1 MERTESIIQ
10 DFEWLLQVHR
20 LLCKSFS
27 IFSKSYSEWCDFCE
41 FLTAEDIETEIK
53 KLNTIFQ
60 NQSPYRVF
68 LQYRGMFKNVK
79 DICLNDC
86 KGVSTANKKALELL
100 LSGKCDEKKFNK
112 DFAGSIKAYIW
123 LFIRVTL
130 QSNLNDDFN
139 AEINDSVQY
148 CNLTDI
154 ERRMHSTAKAF
165 ASISNQLLCNQEL
178 SLDEQRLID
187 LYDMLL
193 SFNIDVTILTI
204 VFELLN
210 SRFVSAAQRIEVV
223 NLVKNEFTQSFSSEL
238 QQCYFAWKAYVL
250 KSHDYCIEDFVFSEQ
265 SLPINREYSFETN
278 SAYRNPKAMCL
289 DLTQKQTTLL
299 YTDLLS
305 KGYIPHNVDA
315 LDFGFAICGKP
326 YQRKLINKI
335 DWLKSKI
342 SFLTLFGELSN
353 KKENQHYWCKLVNLF
368 TWHGNNLT
376 QQGLSSQYKKHVKE
390 PPKRKNKEVEEIKE
404 IVALIKSIKE

>member
-1 MERTESIIQ
+1 
-10 DFEWLLQVHR
+10 
-20 LLCKSFS
+20 
-27 IFSKSYSEWCDFCE
+27 
-41 FLTAEDIETEIK
+41 
-53 KLNTIFQ
+53 
-60 NQSPYRVF
+60 
-68 LQYRGMFKNVK
+68 
-79 DICLNDC
+79 
-86 KGVSTANKKALELL
+86 
-100 LSGKCDEKKFNK
+100 
-112 DFAGSIKAYIW
+112 
-123 LFIRVTL
+123 
-130 QSNLNDDFN
+130 
-139 AEINDSVQY
+139 
-148 CNLTDI
+148 
-154 ERRMHSTAKAF
+154 
-165 ASISNQLLCNQEL
+165 
-178 SLDEQRLID
+178 
-187 LYDMLL
+187 MLL
-193 SFNIDVTILTI
+193 SYNIDVTKLTI

-342 SFLTLFGELSN
+342 SFLTLFGELFN
-353 KKENQHYWCKLVNLF
+353 KEGKKYCWYKLVHLF
-368 TWHGNNLT
+368 TWNGKELS
-376 QQGLSSQYKKHVKE
+376 QKGLSAQYNKHVNE

-404 IVALIKSIKE
+404 IVALIESIKE

>member
-1 MERTESIIQ
+1 MERRETIIH
-10 DFEWLLQVHR
+10 DLEWFLQVHKLFCESFR
-20 LLCKSFS
+20 IFS
-27 IFSKSYSEWCDFCE
+27 ISYSEWCDFCE

-68 LQYRGMFKNVK
+68 LQFRGMFENVK

-154 ERRMHSTAKAF
+154 ERRMLSKANAF

-187 LYDMLL
+187 LCGMLL
-193 SFNIDVTILTI
+193 SYNIDVTKLTI

-342 SFLTLFGELSN
+342 SFLTLFGELFN
-353 KKENQHYWCKLVNLF
+353 KEGKKYCWYKLVHLF
-368 TWHGNNLT
+368 TWNGKELS
-376 QQGLSSQYKKHVKE
+376 QKGLSAQYNKHVNE

-404 IVALIKSIKE
+404 IVALIESIKE